1 LNLRPLPPQ
10 GSALARLRHAPTFG
24 ATVIERGRRGVNRAD
39 CLRPE
44 RRWRRMQRMVR
55 PLRKLWRIRT
65 VVRRRHRTW
74 MISMTCA
81 SLGWASWWV
90 TAALLHFKPS
100 WAPSIDVTDQ
110 LAITF
115 ALLGFIAALLSI
127 RARLA
132 WLLVVSV
139 PLFANLSVLL
149 IPFTLNTWR
158 INAAGQIVHD
168 DDTSEQEA
176 PRAPP
181 EKAHGRS
188 SSELSPVRE
197 RLQRGQ

>member
-1 LNLRPLPPQ
+1 MLGQNA
-10 GSALARLRHAPTFG
+10 S
-24 ATVIERGRRGVNRAD
+24 V
-39 CLRPE
+39 
-44 RRWRRMQRMVR
+44 VR
-55 PLRKLWRIRT
+55 PLRNSLHIRR

-74 MISMTCA
+74 MISMTFA

-90 TAALLHFKPS
+90 TAALLHWKPL

-115 ALLGFIAALLSI
+115 ALLGFVAALLSV

-132 WLLVVSV
+132 WLIVVGV

-158 INAAGQIVHD
+158 INERGQIVHD
-168 DDTSEQEA
+168 DDGTIEDPPELKRGDVLEHRL
-176 PRAPP
+176 RAPQF
-181 EKAHGRS
+181 A
-188 SSELSPVRE
+188 SELE
-197 RLQRGQ
+197 RR